1 MKDPVSSQ
9 PEKKMQL
16 SSVGKLIFPS
26 EVFKEVDPQSLKEN
40 LAQLGMSRIDEK
52 TYVQKFPVKGFAIV
66 LSSGKVI
73 EPNTEGNL
81 FLTEDDFKAMAQPFQ
96 LKIKGT
102 LISAK
107 DYHYSPTDRQITFE
121 STIQDY
127 LAKRMDCHKEES
139 KGHATTSGYKDMG
152 RCMDYNGQFTDGK
165 NYPKNHWRAYTNFI
179 GSDCDIAVS
188 RGYCLL
194 DHYNGG
200 CAVSHG
206 GRTCS
211 SILGCPEGYHMHSN
225 KRVRELM
232 GLPSL

>member
-81 FLTEDDFKAMAQPFQ
+81 FLTEDDFKAMARPFQ

-107 DYHYSPTDRQITFE
+107 DYRYSPTDRQITFE

-152 RCMDYNGQFTDGK
+152 RCMDYNGYSSDGG
-165 NYPKNHWRAYTNFI
+165 NYPKNNPKSYTNFV
-179 GSDCDIAVS
+179 GSDCYFALK
-188 RGYCLL
+188 RGNCYL
-194 DHYNGG
+194 DHYRGG
-200 CAVSHG
+200 CYANHG
-206 GRTCS
+206 GQSYS
-211 SILGCPEGYHMHSN
+211 SLIGCPSYYHTHSSS
-225 KRVRELM
+225 RMGELM
-232 GLPSL
+232 GFSY